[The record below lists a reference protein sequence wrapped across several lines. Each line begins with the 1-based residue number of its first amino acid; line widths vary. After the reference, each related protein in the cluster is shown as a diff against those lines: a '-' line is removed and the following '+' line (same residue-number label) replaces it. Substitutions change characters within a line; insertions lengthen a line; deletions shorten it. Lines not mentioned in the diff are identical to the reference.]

1 MEIIS
6 FKENMETKELKVLVS
21 WSGENYNGGI
31 GDPDLGAI
39 LVTASTLEEFK
50 REFEESLE
58 FHIEGM
64 LADGDKVPEYISEGN
79 FRIVYDLE
87 ATALLK
93 EAEKFT
99 TLAAISRATGINQK
113 QLSHYATGVKQP
125 RPSSRERII
134 QGIHAIGRMAL
145 ALY

>member
-1 MEIIS
+1 MQNKEI
-6 FKENMETKELKVLVS
+6 KVLVS
-21 WSGENYNGGI
+21 WSGENYNGGV
-31 GDPDLGAI
+31 GDPKLGAI
-39 LVTASTLEEFK
+39 MVTATTLEDFK
-50 REFEESLE
+50 NEFEDAFR
-58 FHIEGM
+58 FHIDG
-64 LADGDKVPEYISEGN
+64 LKADGDNLPDYIAAGDYT
-79 FRIVYDLE
+79 FVYDLE

-125 RPSSRERII
+125 RPSSRDRII

-145 ALY
+145 AL